1 MDIVKILLQGLLVL
15 SSLFLVLLILMHKG
29 SGGGLSDM
37 FGGGSGANL
46 GGSSRAERNLNR
58 FTALMAIVST
68 TAATQ
73 VGGEAA
79 RRCGPPL

>member
-37 FGGGSGANL
+37 FDGSNRSPGLRRTWTRTHDLVARRS
-46 GGSSRAERNLNR
+46 GSRARRLKHPSN
-58 FTALMAIVST
+58 
-68 TAATQ
+68 ATKL
-73 VGGEAA
+73 VTS
-79 RRCGPPL
+79 RWR

>member
-37 FGGGSGANL
+37 FGGGMSSSL
-46 GGSSRAERNLNR
+46 GGSSIAERNLNR
-58 FTALMAIVST
+58 ITVAVAIIWTAVIVGLGLLIRF
-68 TAATQ
+68 A
-73 VGGEAA
+73 
-79 RRCGPPL
+79 